1 MTEESSSNF
10 ILPFSSMMCSE
21 NPFVVV
27 TLSSCIFISLS
38 SSFFASSTFFGTTFT
53 GTFFPFIL
61 TSVFLIPA
69 VVFAGPVFPF
79 TAGFVLE
86 INLFAVSLTVFSLA
100 FGTVAEVGLLIGGG
114 IAGLAAVVVVVV
126 GALGFGCVVVV
137 GLVDAVL
144 LIAVVAALTGG
155 TAVFE
160 TGALAGR
167 VVVVLVAA
175 NGFLDT
181 SSIFFARGLMSP
193 FVSGFFSVDTKGLV
207 LGLAAKVDLTAGLEG
222 DLTSVFNTLMVL
234 GVVGVV
240 GLLVGVVGLLDGFID
255 KVDVL
260 FTGNCLGTCLGALA
274 AGFVAAAAAGL
285 EVAVV
290 AGLAAEGFSVDVAVA
305 GFLAAA
311 RVEAGL
317 GAAGFDAAVVVAG
330 FVVRAAGFVVV
341 FVGAGFAA
349 GDLAGTDFTGALA
362 VVSSFLV
369 VVMAGF
375 LAETVLVFLASFS
388 ATIVAVPA
396 ATAPEIR
403 IP

>member
-1 MTEESSSNF
+1 MTEDSSSNF

-69 VVFAGPVFPF
+69 AVFAGPVFPF

-86 INLFAVSLTVFSLA
+86 ISLFAVSLTVFSLA

-144 LIAVVAALTGG
+144 LIAVVAALTGA
-155 TAVFE
+155 AVFE

-193 FVSGFFSVDTKGLV
+193 FVSGFFSLDTRGLV

-222 DLTSVFNTLMVL
+222 DLTSVFNTPMDL

-290 AGLAAEGFSVDVAVA
+290 AGLAAEGFSVDVAGA

-369 VVMAGF
+369 VATAGF

-403 IP
+403 TP

>member
-1 MTEESSSNF
+1 
-10 ILPFSSMMCSE
+10 MCSE

-38 SSFFASSTFFGTTFT
+38 STFIASSAFFGTTFT

-69 VVFAGPVFPF
+69 VVFAGPVLPF
-79 TAGFVLE
+79 TAGFVLD
-86 INLFAVSLTVFSLA
+86 INLFAVSLTVFSVV
-100 FGTVAEVGLLIGGG
+100 FGTAAEVGLLIGGG
-114 IAGLAAVVVVVV
+114 IAGLAVVVAVVV
-126 GALGFGCVVVV
+126 GALGFGCVVV
-137 GLVDAVL
+137 GLVGAVL

-193 FVSGFFSVDTKGLV
+193 FVSGFFSVDTRGLE
-207 LGLAAKVDLTAGLEG
+207 LGLAAKVDFTAGLEG
-222 DLTSVFNTLMVL
+222 DLTSVFKTLMAL

-240 GLLVGVVGLLDGFID
+240 GLLVGVVGLLDGFKD

-290 AGLAAEGFSVDVAVA
+290 AGLAAEGFSVDVAGA
-305 GFLAAA
+305 GFFAAA

-317 GAAGFDAAVVVAG
+317 GAAGFDAVAAVAG

-349 GDLAGTDFTGALA
+349 GDLAGTAFTGALA

-369 VVMAGF
+369 VVRAGF
-375 LAETVLVFLASFS
+375 LAEAGLAFFASFS
-388 ATIVAVPA
+388 ATTAVPA

>member
-1 MTEESSSNF
+1 MAEVSSSNF
-10 ILPFSSMMCSE
+10 ILPFSSIMCSA

-38 SSFFASSTFFGTTFT
+38 STFFASSAFLGTTFT

-61 TSVFLIPA
+61 TSVFFIPA
-69 VVFAGPVFPF
+69 AVFAGPVFPF

-86 INLFAVSLTVFSLA
+86 ISLFAVSLTVFSLV

-114 IAGLAAVVVVVV
+114 IAGLAGAVVVAAV

-137 GLVDAVL
+137 GLVGAVL
-144 LIAVVAALTGG
+144 LTVVVAALTDE

-193 FVSGFFSVDTKGLV
+193 FVSGFFSVDTRGLG
-207 LGLAAKVDLTAGLEG
+207 LGLAAIVDLTAGLEG
-222 DLTSVFNTLMVL
+222 DLTSVFNTLMDL

-274 AGFVAAAAAGL
+274 AGFGAAAAAGL

-290 AGLAAEGFSVDVAVA
+290 AGLAAEGFSVDVAGA
-305 GFLAAA
+305 GFFAAA

-330 FVVRAAGFVVV
+330 FVVEATGFVVV

-349 GDLAGTDFTGALA
+349 GALAGTDFTGDLA
-362 VVSSFLV
+362 VVSSFFV
-369 VVMAGF
+369 VATAGF
-375 LAETVLVFLASFS
+375 LAETVLVFFASFS
-388 ATIVAVPA
+388 ATTAVPA

-403 IP
+403 TP